1 MPFFGRGF
9 AQILFMLIAWPQ
21 SLHVVRVPR
30 ALLLVVVYMIQ
41 DYASLMGAAEGIG
54 TAPKEGHH

>member
-1 MPFFGRGF
+1 
-9 AQILFMLIAWPQ
+9 LFMLIAWPD
-21 SLHVVRVPR
+21 SPHVVRVPP